1 MSPGFSFLVSSCRLV
16 ERLVPYHRRGV
27 RSWRVSGLAV
37 LLVGVSSWR
46 RRHSFFLRRGGVLVL
61 ILCLSSRPLLVPP
74 SCVASRLLVLPCP
87 AGSGSVACLLV
98 PSCLFFSWGGRCR
111 SWCRGVLPCFPVSS
125 DLLFSCRRSWRLV
138 SRLGEHLVGVSSSM
152 MYPLRRRGVLAAPR
166 GFVSSHRLVERGGFG
181 FSSHLGGERM
191 GGGSRHA
198 VSEPVLACLD
208 AVGDGGNAVLIIG
221 VPACS
226 LSSYGCG
233 AWGRAA
239 PPPIWLIVACFLS
252 PGLSLLPRAVYPIRG
267 GRDGRRGG
275 GRACLDIVAW
285 LIVSRRWMYI
295 MNMMYA
301 MYIKDTRI

>member
-1 MSPGFSFLVSSCRLV
+1 MRFCSLASRRGGGVIRFSCGVAVCLSSSFACRLV
-16 ERLVPYHRRGV
+16 RFSSLRLVWRLVCLFYHALRV
-27 RSWRVSGLAV
+27 RAAWRAC
-37 LLVGVSSWR
+37 SSHR
-46 RRHSFFLRRGGVLVL
+46 V
-61 ILCLSSRPLLVPP
+61 CSSR
-74 SCVASRLLVLPCP
+74 
-87 AGSGSVACLLV
+87 G
-98 PSCLFFSWGGRCR
+98 GGRCR

-233 AWGRAA
+233 ACGRAA
-239 PPPIWLIVACFLS
+239 SSPPPIWLIVACFLV
-252 PGLSLLPRAVYPIRG
+252 PGAVALASCRSFDSRRT
-267 GRDGRRGG
+267 GREAGG
-275 GRACLDIVAW
+275 GLLGYRGVAHHA
-285 LIVSRRWMYI
+285 SS
-295 MNMMYA
+295 MNVYNE
-301 MYIKDTRI
+301 YDVCDLYKRYKDTRIREYDGYMWRCG